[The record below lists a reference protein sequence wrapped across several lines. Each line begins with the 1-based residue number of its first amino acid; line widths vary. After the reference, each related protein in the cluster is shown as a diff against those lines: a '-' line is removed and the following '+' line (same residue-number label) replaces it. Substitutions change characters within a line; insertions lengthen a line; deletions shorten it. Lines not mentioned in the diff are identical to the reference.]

1 MKSKKIAIAI
11 IMIMFIAFM
20 TKMMEVEAADYTF
33 NLTVN
38 PLETSAKAGDTVTVD
53 LGIADIDQS
62 SDGINAIQGDLA
74 YDDSVFESV
83 EIVATGENWTA
94 KLNQISDSD
103 LKGRFV
109 ISNMNS
115 VKNAGVV
122 AQLKVKIKSD
132 VSASKGYVYLK
143 NIFSSYGTT
152 DTPKTNKTI
161 TVNITSTSNSNSG
174 SSTSNK
180 TTGTNA
186 TNGSANAN
194 TSTSSSLP
202 KTGLNPWLGIGII
215 IAIIGAVIGY
225 IRYKKIY

>member
-115 VKNAGVV
+115 VKNAGVI
-122 AQLKVKIKSD
+122 AQLKIRIKSN

-161 TVNITSTSNSNSG
+161 TVNIASTSNGNSG
-174 SSTSNK
+174 SLTDSKNTATQGSNK
-180 TTGTNA
+180 NE
-186 TNGSANAN
+186 NISK
-194 TSTSSSLP
+194 SSSLP

-215 IAIIGAVIGY
+215 IAIIGTVIGY

>member
-20 TKMMEVEAADYTF
+20 TKKMEVEAADYTF

-83 EIVATGENWTA
+83 EIVTTGENWTA

-115 VKNAGVV
+115 VKNAGVI
-122 AQLKVKIKSD
+122 AQLKIRIKSN

-161 TVNITSTSNSNSG
+161 TVNITSTSNSNGG
-174 SSTSNK
+174 SLTDSKNTATQSSNK
-180 TTGTNA
+180 KENI
-186 TNGSANAN
+186 SK
-194 TSTSSSLP
+194 SSSLP
-202 KTGLNPWLGIGII
+202 KTGLNSWLGIGII
-215 IAIIGAVIGY
+215 IAIIGTVIGY

>member
-11 IMIMFIAFM
+11 IMVMFIAFM

-38 PLETSAKAGDTVTVD
+38 PLETNAKAGDTVTVD

-115 VKNAGVV
+115 VKNAGVI
-122 AQLKVKIKSD
+122 AQLKIRIKSN

-161 TVNITSTSNSNSG
+161 TVNIASTSNGNSG
-174 SSTSNK
+174 SLTDSKNTATQGSNK
-180 TTGTNA
+180 NE
-186 TNGSANAN
+186 NISK
-194 TSTSSSLP
+194 SSSLP
-202 KTGLNPWLGIGII
+202 KTGLNPWLGIGAI
-215 IAIIGAVIGY
+215 IAMIGAVIGY

>member
-115 VKNAGVV
+115 VKNAGVI
-122 AQLKVKIKSD
+122 AQLKIRIKSN

-161 TVNITSTSNSNSG
+161 TVNIASTSNGNSG
-174 SSTSNK
+174 SLTDSKNTATQGSNK
-180 TTGTNA
+180 NE
-186 TNGSANAN
+186 NISK
-194 TSTSSSLP
+194 SSSLP

-215 IAIIGAVIGY
+215 IAMIGAIIGY

>member
-115 VKNAGVV
+115 VKNAGVI
-122 AQLKVKIKSD
+122 AQLKIRIKSN

-161 TVNITSTSNSNSG
+161 TVNIASTSNGNSG
-174 SSTSNK
+174 SLTDSKNTATQGSNK
-180 TTGTNA
+180 NE
-186 TNGSANAN
+186 NISK
-194 TSTSSSLP
+194 SSSLP
-202 KTGLNPWLGIGII
+202 KTGLNPWLGIVII
-215 IAIIGAVIGY
+215 IAIIGTVIGY